1 MIDITDGLYLDLK
14 RLIKFKNNKLGATID
29 WNKIPKLHSLN
40 LFFTPRMIPKIV
52 LEGGDDFELLF
63 TIKKGFDD
71 KFQRIS
77 KLKKI
82 NVFPI
87 GKINNSGVIYID
99 IDGNKKKIKEGGYIH
114 KL

>member
-1 MIDITDGLYLDLK
+1 
-14 RLIKFKNNKLGATID
+14 
-29 WNKIPKLHSLN
+29 
-40 LFFTPRMIPKIV
+40 MIPKIV

>member
-1 MIDITDGLYLDLK
+1 
-14 RLIKFKNNKLGATID
+14 
-29 WNKIPKLHSLN
+29 
-40 LFFTPRMIPKIV
+40 MIPKIV
-52 LEGGDDFELLF
+52 LEVEMILNFF
-63 TIKKGFDD
+63 SQSKKVSMINF
-71 KFQRIS
+71 KEFQN
-77 KLKKI
+77 LKKI